1 MNTYQFSF
9 EKLEVWQLARQLAG
23 SIYKKTQSFPSEE
36 KYSLVSQLR
45 RSAVSVC
52 ANIAE
57 GTTRAT
63 ARDQAHFT
71 TIAFSSLM
79 EVFNHLIISSDLGYI
94 NENELADY
102 RQKIQPLTVKLTNL
116 KASQVKRISKLGFFW
131 LMFAAPQLIKPLVPL
146 QLLNNI

>member
-45 RSAVSVC
+45 RAAVSVS

-57 GTTRAT
+57 GTTRTT

-79 EVFNHLIISSDLGYI
+79 EVFNHLIISSDLGYS
-94 NENELADY
+94 NENELAEY
-102 RQKIQPLTVKLTNL
+102 RQKIQLLSVKLTNL
-116 KASQVKRISKLGFFW
+116 KASQVKRISKLGLLW
-131 LMFAAPQLIKPLVPL
+131 LMIIVPQIVRPLIPL
-146 QLLNNI
+146 Q

>member
-45 RSAVSVC
+45 RAAVSVS

-57 GTTRAT
+57 GTTRTT

-79 EVFNHLIISSDLGYI
+79 EVFNHLIISSDLGYS
-94 NENELADY
+94 NENELAEY
-102 RQKIQPLTVKLTNL
+102 RQKIQLLSVKLTNL
-116 KASQVKRISKLGFFW
+116 KASQVKRISKLGLLW
-131 LMFAAPQLIKPLVPL
+131 LMIIVPQIVKPLTPL
-146 QLLNNI
+146 Q